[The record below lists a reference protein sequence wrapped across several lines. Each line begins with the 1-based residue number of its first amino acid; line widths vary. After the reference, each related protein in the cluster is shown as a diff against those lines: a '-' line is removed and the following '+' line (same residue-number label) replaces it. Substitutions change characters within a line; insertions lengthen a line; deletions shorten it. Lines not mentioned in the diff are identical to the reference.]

1 MERIIPEFSLELA
14 VLASIKAGNAI
25 MNIYRS
31 DELGIGIKADQSP
44 ITIADKHSN
53 QVIHDVLFKTGLP
66 VLSEEDCDIQYPVR
80 ARWELFW
87 MVDPLDGTKE
97 FISKSGDFTV
107 NIALIYKCEPILGV
121 IYVPVTGELYFS
133 LKGKGAFKSE
143 ISEPIEDAGF
153 QAILEGATKINASL
167 PNGLLTI
174 VASKSHGS
182 EETNYFVRKH
192 FNDKVGNYINRGS
205 SLKLCLLAEGKAQL
219 YPRFAGTM
227 EWDTAAGHAILNEA
241 GGTIVLA
248 TGAGTLEYNKKDL
261 LNPYFVAVSDRSL
274 VKVW

>member
-1 MERIIPEFSLELA
+1 MDRIIPEFSLELA
-14 VLASIKAGNAI
+14 VMATIKAGETI
-25 MNIYRS
+25 MKIYQS
-31 DELGIGIKADQSP
+31 NDFGTTLKADQSP
-44 ITIADKHSN
+44 VTVADRHSN
-53 QVIHDVLFKTGLP
+53 QVIHDILFRTGLP

-107 NIALIYKCEPILGV
+107 NIALIYQCEPILGV
-121 IYVPVTGELYFS
+121 IYVPATGELYFS

-143 ISEPIEDAGF
+143 IAAPKADTDF
-153 QAILEGATKINASL
+153 QTLIDSATRIKACPAS
-167 PNGLLTI
+167 NRITI
-174 VASKSHGS
+174 VASRSHGS
-182 EETNYFVRKH
+182 EETNYFIRKH
-192 FNDKVGNYINRGS
+192 FNDKVGNYISRGS
-205 SLKLCLLAEGKAQL
+205 SLKLCLLAEGRAQI

-241 GGTIVLA
+241 GGAIVLA
-248 TGAGTLEYNKKDL
+248 SGDGTLIYNKKDL

-274 VKVW
+274 AQGW